1 MWRRYRGDGGASLVE
16 FALVLPLLALF
27 LFGIVQFGLAYDQKQ
42 SINSAAREGAR
53 SAAIPDASVDYD
65 AIVARVNASFD
76 SLSADTVDSV
86 TIEIVDATDGT
97 TVLRTVNQG
106 DTDSPC
112 ENHPGE
118 TVRVT
123 AVNNFAGTIPF
134 FGELN
139 RNLTG
144 TGDFRCE
151 IDA

>member
-1 MWRRYRGDGGASLVE
+1 MWRRDRGDGGASLVE

-53 SAAIPDASVDYD
+53 TAAIPDDSVDYD
-65 AIVARVNASFD
+65 AVVARVNASFD
-76 SLSADTVDSV
+76 SLSSDTVDTV
-86 TIEIVDATDGT
+86 MIEIIDASDGT
-97 TVLRTVNQG
+97 TVLRTVNQA
-106 DTDSPC
+106 DADSPC

-123 AVNNFAGTIPF
+123 AVNNFQGTIPF
-134 FGELN
+134 FGVLN